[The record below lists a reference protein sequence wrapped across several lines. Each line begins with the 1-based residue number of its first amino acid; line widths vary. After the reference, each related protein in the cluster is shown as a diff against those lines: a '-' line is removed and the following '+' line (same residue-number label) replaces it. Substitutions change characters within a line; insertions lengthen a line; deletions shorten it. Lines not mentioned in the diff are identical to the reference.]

1 MKARRPRTE
10 LSDEQTR
17 KVVKQFGTLGSGN
30 HFVEVC
36 LDERDVVWTVL
47 HSGSRGIGNQLATGH
62 IKIARRLAHTLSY
75 KLEDADLA
83 WLSEGT
89 EEFDHYIA
97 DMLWAQDYA
106 AANRD
111 QMMDAALRVLFAR
124 VGRGRERD
132 RVNCHHN
139 FTQREIHGGMPVWL
153 TRKGAIKASPDGEFH
168 GSVSGRY
175 ARAMVTGLGWPATK
189 AARSSGSLVNTMG
202 SG

>member
-1 MKARRPRTE
+1 MDRAPLRQP
-10 LSDEQTR
+10 
-17 KVVKQFGTLGSGN
+17 
-30 HFVEVC
+30 
-36 LDERDVVWTVL
+36 
-47 HSGSRGIGNQLATGH
+47 GIGNQLATGH
-62 IKIARRLAHTLSY
+62 IKLARRLAHTLSY

-89 EEFDHYIA
+89 DEFDHYIA

-124 VGRGRERD
+124 VGRGRERH

-153 TRKGAIKASPDGEFH
+153 TRKGAIKAGVGELGVIP
-168 GSVSGRY
+168 GSMGAATYVVEGLVAGKLRPPEPSRRPTVSTTVQSAGATPGR
-175 ARAMVTGLGWPATK
+175 W
-189 AARSSGSLVNTMG
+189 
-202 SG
+202 